1 MCSSVSIQQQRY
13 LKKCVYGHQWWSTPP
28 GRICMCVRCCAIV
41 QEVTLDEARQALQK
55 NYLRNNKII
64 NLEEYLTAAAA
75 AAPTTP

>member
-1 MCSSVSIQQQRY
+1 
-13 LKKCVYGHQWWSTPP
+13 
-28 GRICMCVRCCAIV
+28 MCVRCCAIV